1 MAQNRNL
8 KLIGIV
14 LAAGLA
20 WTIYS
25 YRDQDTRPQTFSF
38 RGETMG
44 TTFEVKVVVESL
56 SKARQSELQTRIHSE
71 LDGVNE
77 KMSHY
82 REDSELSRFNRSREI
97 EPFSI
102 SSNTF
107 EVFRQAEELSEL
119 TRGAFD
125 VTVGPLVNAWGFGPM
140 GQPERVPSDEEIAA
154 IKAQVGFDKLDL
166 DAEHSTIR
174 KSEPS
179 IVCDLSAIAKGYG
192 VDRVAV
198 ALDEEGFRDYMV
210 EVGGEVRTRGL
221 NDLGVPWRI
230 GVEKPTVGGRTIQK
244 VVSLSG
250 LAMATSGDY
259 RNYYEVDGVRI
270 SHMIDPRSG
279 RPITHRLASVTVID
293 DQCARADGWATALMI
308 LGTEEGYALA
318 KEQDLPVFFLVHD
331 GETGFR
337 ELSTPAFDK
346 LTSGTDKDR
355 NP

>member
-1 MAQNRNL
+1 ML
-8 KLIGIV
+8 GK
-14 LAAGLA
+14 
-20 WTIYS
+20 
-25 YRDQDTRPQTFSF
+25 
-38 RGETMG
+38 
-44 TTFEVKVVVESL
+44 
-56 SKARQSELQTRIHSE
+56 SELQSRITSE

-82 REDSELSRFNRSREI
+82 REDSELSRFNRSNEI
-97 EPFSI
+97 DPFLI

-119 TRGAFD
+119 THGAFD

-140 GQPERVPSDEEIAA
+140 GLPERVPTDDEIAA
-154 IKAQVGFDKLDL
+154 IMAKVGFDKLEL
-166 DAEHSTIR
+166 DAEHSTIQ

-198 ALDEEGFRDYMV
+198 ALDAEEFRNYMV

-230 GVEKPTVGGRTIQK
+230 GIEKPTEGGRSIQK

-293 DQCARADGWATALMI
+293 NRCVRADGWATALMV
-308 LGTEEGYALA
+308 LGPEEGYALA

-337 ELSTPAFDK
+337 ELATPAFEE
-346 LTSGTDKDR
+346 LTADAAKKQESLRKNG
-355 NP
+355 